1 MLLRFEL
8 FYSCFI
14 KEIMVFKWM
23 VKGVV
28 IFFFLMVCLI
38 ILKVCLVYKLIG
50 I

>member
-28 IFFFLMVCLI
+28 IFFFFNGMFNYFKSMFSL
-38 ILKVCLVYKLIG
+38 
-50 I
+50 